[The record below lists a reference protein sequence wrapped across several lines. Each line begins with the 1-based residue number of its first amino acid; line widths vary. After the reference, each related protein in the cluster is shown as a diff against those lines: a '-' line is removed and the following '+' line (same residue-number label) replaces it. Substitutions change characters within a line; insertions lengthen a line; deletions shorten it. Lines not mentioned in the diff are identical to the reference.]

1 MWNYDV
7 ILDETKPSKQE
18 DQVLLLAIA
27 EYDARVLICLL
38 ASALT
43 GASLLKT
50 QMPRSQDQRKMNET
64 GTVLIAGMTLPV
76 TLKLTWIV
84 HVIDTS
90 ILLF

>member
-27 EYDARVLICLL
+27 EYKSRVLI
-38 ASALT
+38 AGT
-43 GASLLKT
+43 SLLKT
-50 QMPRSQDQRKMNET
+50 QMPCPRDQRNCARNET
-64 GTVLIAGMTLPV
+64 DTVLIAGMTLPV